1 MRELLGDAAIEE
13 VLPTLGWERDGDRL
27 RKTVKRK
34 DFRQAMEFVNEVA
47 VLAEEAD
54 HHPDLAISWNTV
66 TLTLWTHTVGGITQA
81 DIDLARRIDRL
92 G

>member
-1 MRELLGDAAIEE
+1 MRELLDDAAIEE
-13 VLPTLGWERDGDRL
+13 ALPSLGWEKEEGRL
-27 RKTVKRK
+27 RKTVRRK
-34 DFRQAMEFVNEVA
+34 DFREAMEFVNEVA

-66 TLTLWTHTVGGITQA
+66 ELTLWTHTAGGITQA
-81 DIDLARRIDRL
+81 DLDLARRIDRL

>member
-13 VLPTLGWERDGDRL
+13 VLPALGWERDGDRL

>member
-1 MRELLGDAAIEE
+1 MRELLDDAAIEE
-13 VLPTLGWERDGDRL
+13 ALPSLGWEKEDGRL
-27 RKTVKRK
+27 RKTVRRK
-34 DFRQAMEFVNEVA
+34 DFREAMEFVNEVA

-66 TLTLWTHTVGGITQA
+66 ELTLWTHTAGGITQK
-81 DIDLARRIDRL
+81 DLDLARRIDRL